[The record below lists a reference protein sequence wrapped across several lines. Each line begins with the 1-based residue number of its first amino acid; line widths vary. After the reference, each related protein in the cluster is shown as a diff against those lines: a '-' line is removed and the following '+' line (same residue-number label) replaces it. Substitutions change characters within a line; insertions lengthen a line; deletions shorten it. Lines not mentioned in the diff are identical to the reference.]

1 MNQYLST
8 NQIDYVL
15 YHLNMIF
22 DLNSEIKERMVFIK
36 NRSEINDHTNR
47 IIFVLSDQDIN
58 YENIKTINRI
68 PVLFPIYESQEFYEL
83 SNTNL
88 IFSDDLL
95 KSAFFLLSG
104 YQEYKSLYRDSLDRY
119 PYNKSIQAKLKI
131 IHKPVVNYYFEF
143 IHNGI
148 QEFCL
153 ANNISFR
160 KKEKIFSDFGFLL
173 SHDIDRVDYYDIYFL
188 GYKVKELLGLVDR
201 NYSWFVTLKLLG
213 KGIKNFFKS
222 RNKENPYWDFDFHL
236 NLEKDKGIKST
247 FYFLHKDQKHVDS
260 YYSFDEPRIMELIS
274 RLERSG
280 CEIGLHGAVRTVAN
294 RELMNEQYRKLS
306 QISKTNIHG
315 IRQHRLNF
323 EMPTTLLIQKEVG
336 LEYDSS
342 LGFAAHEGFRN
353 SYCLPFKLFD
363 FENDRIIHHWEF
375 PLLVMDAT
383 LFEYRKLNFGDAK
396 FVINTLLSEVKKF
409 HGIFTLLWHNG
420 YFDENR
426 HPGITEFYINI
437 IKEIASQNAQ
447 SVLGSELLDR
457 LKL

>member
-1 MNQYLST
+1 MDQYLST

-15 YHLNMIF
+15 YHLNMIV
-22 DLNSEIKERMVFIK
+22 DLNSEIKERFVFVK
-36 NRSEINDHTNR
+36 NRSKIKSYTNR
-47 IIFVLSDQDIN
+47 IIFMLSDKDIN
-58 YENIKTINRI
+58 YENLKTINEI
-68 PVLFPIYESQEFYEL
+68 PVLFPISESQEFYEFI
-83 SNTNL
+83 NTNL

-119 PYNKSIQAKLKI
+119 PYEKSIQAKLKI

-148 QEFCL
+148 QEYCL
-153 ANNISFR
+153 TNNIRFR

-188 GYKVKELLGLVDR
+188 GYKIKELLGLVDR
-201 NYSWFVTLKLLG
+201 RYPWFVSLKLLC
-213 KGIKNFFKS
+213 KGIQQFFKF

-236 NLEKDKGIKST
+236 NLEKDNSIKST
-247 FYFLHKDQKHVDS
+247 FYFLQKDQKHVDS
-260 YYSFDEPRIMELIS
+260 YYSFDEPRIIKLIKNLELN
-274 RLERSG
+274 G
-280 CEIGLHGAVRTVAN
+280 CEVCLHGAVRTATN
-294 RELMNEQYRKLS
+294 RELMDEHYRKLS
-306 QISKTNIHG
+306 QIYGTNIRG
-315 IRQHRLNF
+315 IRQHRLIF
-323 EMPTTLLIQKEVG
+323 EMPVTSLIQKEVG
-336 LEYDSS
+336 LKYDSS

-375 PLLVMDAT
+375 PLLVMDVT
-383 LFEYRKLNFGDAK
+383 LFEYRKLNFGEAK
-396 FVINTLLSEVKKF
+396 SVINTLLSEVKKF

-426 HPGITEFYINI
+426 HPGITEFYLNL
-437 IKEIASQNAQ
+437 IKEISSQNAQ
-447 SVLGSELLDR
+447 SVLGTELLDR
-457 LKL
+457 L